1 MAVAPPFGRLVTA
14 MVTPFTPGGDEVD
27 LGAASRLALYLVDE
41 QKNDALVVNGTT
53 GESPTTSD
61 AEKAALVRVVVDAVG
76 DRAEVIAGV
85 GTNDTRHS
93 QRLAREAADAGATG
107 LLVVTPYYTK
117 PPQDALVAHFT
128 AGLC

>member
-61 AEKAALVRVVVDAVG
+61 ADGAGRGQGKGKAKGKGG
-76 DRAEVIAGV
+76 DDGN
-85 GTNDTRHS
+85 GGDKG
-93 QRLAREAADAGATG
+93 QRSKR
-107 LLVVTPYYTK
+107 
-117 PPQDALVAHFT
+117 
-128 AGLC
+128 